1 MNNDDHK
8 YRGIPGKV
16 WERVFEEIAE
26 PGLGAAIT
34 KLARTLTGRAR
45 ASRHG

>member
-16 WERVFEEIAE
+16 WERVFEVF
-26 PGLGAAIT
+26 LT
-34 KLARTLTGRAR
+34 KLGR
-45 ASRHG
+45 GDYE